1 MALTDVYV
9 FKRFAANAVFPKR
22 SFFEAN
28 PMPDFSK
35 LLRRTNL
42 NRSLFIIS
50 VLGLFLELLLI
61 RWISTEIR
69 IFAYLQNTVLIV
81 CFLGLGVGCFTSRK
95 PAKIGNAII
104 ALLILTC
111 LLAVPF
117 TRNLLSNITQQLG
130 VLSDMVIW
138 YESGITSVFG
148 KAVSVCSGLVMTM
161 GLMVLLWEIFVP
173 IGRILGRLMNRH
185 PNTIAAYSIN
195 IAGSMIGIGLFVGLS
210 AFYLSPVV
218 WFVVAAI
225 LFVMLLGFQQK
236 HYKNLAMV
244 GAVVVAAFIA
254 NYDSQSI
261 ETVWSPYQK
270 LCLSTQQSP
279 ELEGKYLINVNNC
292 GYQGIIDLSEE
303 AVAASERIEEER
315 KGYSQYDLPMMF
327 QPNLGNVLIV
337 GAGSGNDVSGAL
349 RNGAQKVTAVE
360 IDPAIISMGRKYHPE
375 QPYQSDKVTVVNDD
389 ARSFF
394 ASTDD
399 KFDLIIFG
407 LLDSH
412 TTNSMNNARLDHY
425 VYTRESIQRAKSLLT
440 DNGVICLSFE
450 ARKTFISD
458 RIARCIHEVFG
469 WQPEVFRVPQDA
481 SGWGGVMFLTGDRE
495 VIRSSIAQNPKLGQL
510 IAKWKSERPIEL
522 AGTTQIAT
530 DDWPYLYLESA
541 SVPVLYMFLPMA
553 MLVLLGYGK
562 WRIRTPIIAGK
573 WSASHWHFFFLGAA
587 FLLLEVQNI
596 SKAAV
601 VLGNTWLVNAVII
614 GGILT
619 MILVANLIEIKW
631 PRKLPVSYAW
641 ALLIGTCI
649 ALYFID
655 ISSFAF
661 LPYFAKSVI
670 VGTLTTLPMLFSGII
685 FIRSFTEVKRKDEA
699 LGANLIGSIVGGVLQ
714 SITFLIGIKTLLL
727 VVALLYLAARF
738 SNMFGKEIA
747 LPKVSCW
754 SSSKAIPN

>member
-1 MALTDVYV
+1 MV
-9 FKRFAANAVFPKR
+9 
-22 SFFEAN
+22 
-28 PMPDFSK
+28 
-35 LLRRTNL
+35 
-42 NRSLFIIS
+42 S
-50 VLGLFLELLLI
+50 VLGLFVELLLI

-81 CFLGLGVGCFTSRK
+81 CFLGLGVGCFTSNK
-95 PAKIGNAII
+95 PAKIGNAIR

-111 LLAVPF
+111 LLAIPF
-117 TRNLLSNITQQLG
+117 TRTMLSNITEQLG
-130 VLSDMVIW
+130 VLSDLVIW
-138 YESGITSVFG
+138 YESGFMSTFE
-148 KAVSVCSGLVMTM
+148 KTVSVCSGLVLTM
-161 GLMVLLWEIFVP
+161 GLMILLWEIFVP
-173 IGRILGRLMNRH
+173 VGRMLGKLMNRH

-195 IAGSMIGIGLFVGLS
+195 IAGSMAGIGLFVLLS

-218 WFVVAAI
+218 WFIVAAV
-225 LFVMLLGFQQK
+225 LFVILLGFRPK
-236 HYKNLAMV
+236 HYTNLGLV
-244 GAVVVAAFIA
+244 GAVVVAAMVA

-270 LCLSTQQSP
+270 LTLSTEQHP
-279 ELEGKYLINVNNC
+279 TLEGKYLINVNNC
-292 GYQGIIDLSEE
+292 GYQGIIDLSDD
-303 AVAASERIEEER
+303 AVAASTRIEAER
-315 KGYSQYDLPMMF
+315 KGYSQYDLPLMF
-327 QPNLGNVLIV
+327 QPDPGNVLIV

-349 RNGAQKVTAVE
+349 RNGARSVTAVE
-360 IDPAIISMGRKYHPE
+360 IDPAIIEMGRKYHPE

-394 ASTDD
+394 ASTDK

-425 VYTRESIQRAKSLLT
+425 VYTRQSIERAKSLLT

-469 WQPEVFRVPQDA
+469 WEPIVFRVPQDA
-481 SGWGGVMFLTGDRE
+481 SGWGGVMFLTGNKG
-495 VIRSSIAQNPKLGQL
+495 VIEQSFAQNAKLEGLVEQ
-510 IAKWKSERPIEL
+510 WQSECPIEL
-522 AGTTQIAT
+522 TGQTPVAT

-541 SVPVLYMFLPMA
+541 RVPVLYLFLPAA
-553 MLVLLGYGK
+553 MLCLLGYGK
-562 WRIRTPIIAGK
+562 WRIRTPIIVGK
-573 WSASHWHFFFLGAA
+573 WNASHWHFFFLGAA

-619 MILVANLIEIKW
+619 MILIANLIEIKW
-631 PRKLPVSYAW
+631 PQKLPTSYAW
-641 ALLIGTCI
+641 TLLIGTCL
-649 ALYFID
+649 ALFFID

-661 LPYFAKSVI
+661 LPYLAKSVI

-685 FIRSFTEVKRKDEA
+685 FIRSFTEVKRKNEA

-714 SITFLIGIKTLLL
+714 SITFVIGIKALLL
-727 VVALLYLAARF
+727 VVAMLYLAARF
-738 SNMFGKEIA
+738 SNMLGDGIA
-747 LPKVSCW
+747 LPSGRRSW
-754 SSSKAIPN
+754 FSKAVAN